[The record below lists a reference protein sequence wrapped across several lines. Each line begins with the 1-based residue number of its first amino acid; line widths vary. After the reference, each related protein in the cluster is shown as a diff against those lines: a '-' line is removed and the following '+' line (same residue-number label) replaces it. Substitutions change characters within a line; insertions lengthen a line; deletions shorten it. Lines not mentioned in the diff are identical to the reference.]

1 MHPDKLFHKIKVVFP
16 ESDENLGQTNNDKE
30 NIELDFTKFIKE
42 LNKAIKVTN
51 KLRAEESL
59 NPIATLTKK
68 DEFEWMELFED
79 NKKKAQELQDQI
91 AVTEKEIDQKVYELY
106 GLTEDEIAIVEN
118 S

>member
-1 MHPDKLFHKIKVVFP
+1 MSLILR
-16 ESDENLGQTNNDKE
+16 N
-30 NIELDFTKFIKE
+30 FIKE

-79 NKKKAQELQDQI
+79 NKKKANALQNQI
-91 AVTEKEIDQKVYELY
+91 AATEKEIDQKVYELY